1 MASTKKIG
9 SFVIGRPI
17 KYDYATKLK
26 YLKKLVNYIQEE
38 EYPTIPD
45 FCRINHIAK
54 RRLYE
59 WAKNEKE
66 NGDMNDKYPLGEYFQ
81 ECIDRMNGIQED
93 FIEKNTMQGLIT
105 PAFGIFKLKQQG
117 IGWTDCQDVNIRD
130 TGNISIG
137 LPPSLEEAEFPE

>member
-1 MASTKKIG
+1 MTSTKKIG

-17 KYDYATKLK
+17 KYDYDTKLN
-26 YLKKLVNYIQEE
+26 YLKKLVKYIREE
-38 EYPTIPD
+38 EYPTVPD

-66 NGDMNDKYPLGEYFQ
+66 NGDTNDKYPLGEYFQ

-93 FIEKNTMQGLIT
+93 FIEKNTMQGFIS
-105 PAFGIFKLKQQG
+105 PAFAIFKLKQQS
-117 IGWTDCQDVNIRD
+117 IGWTDRQDITTD
-130 TGNISIG
+130 TTVHVIG
-137 LPPSLEEAEFPE
+137 SPPGLEEAEFPE